1 MVGNVWVKGSAALPV
16 CNARV
21 IPGDLLLDGPADSVV
36 SRGELSRVS
45 LRSLREEISELK

>member
-36 SRGELSRVS
+36 VCLFYSRLMSIHP
-45 LRSLREEISELK
+45 EEVCGL